1 MPVYEYKCDKC
12 NIYLELSLPIKDRDN
27 IREIS
32 EKYCPEYSK
41 KIEEDFKQYTETKI
55 KPISKPE
62 INCELKREVS
72 KGTSFKI

>member
-32 EKYCPEYSK
+32 EKYCGLK
-41 KIEEDFKQYTETKI
+41 KYMKENNIHDI
-55 KPISKPE
+55 NLGKPIDCK
-62 INCELKREVS
+62 LKREVS